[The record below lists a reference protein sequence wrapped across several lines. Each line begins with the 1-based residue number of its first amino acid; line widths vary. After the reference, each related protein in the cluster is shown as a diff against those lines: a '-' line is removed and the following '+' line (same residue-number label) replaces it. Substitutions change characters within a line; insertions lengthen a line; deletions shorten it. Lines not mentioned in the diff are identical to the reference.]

1 MSYTKPNLKQ
11 IYVRVSA
18 DMETR
23 INSKL
28 SADAQNIKAVQILRE
43 SFLGIISVVFS
54 GAVYLLYG
62 FIDYLSKQI
71 LPDTA
76 EEDWLVR
83 HANLYGLTRKSATF
97 ATGTVE
103 LTGTAGTTVDSGTL
117 LQTNDSVQFAADSDV
132 TIASGE
138 TTASVSVTAVDA
150 GTSGNVGAAAI
161 DLVSAIDGVDSV
173 AFTTGADGATDQE
186 TIEELRTRLLL
197 KLRTPVSGGR
207 ASDYSQWA
215 ESITGCVYAWTI
227 DAYMGVGTV
236 GVMIAG
242 ENKTAVSDDVKTAV
256 ADYIETKR
264 PLGVLVYVYSVVP
277 VIIGF
282 TIAVP
287 SGTSDDLK
295 TSIRTAL
302 ADLFNDESKISGTI
316 LLSHIQSAIMSTG
329 ISDYS
334 ISGMTVSGASVTVG
348 NITATGLN
356 LYVTDSGSI
365 TFEDL

>member
-1 MSYTKPNLKQ
+1 MSYSKPTLKQ
-11 IYVRVSA
+11 IYARVSA

-28 SADAQNIKAVQILRE
+28 SADAQNIKAIQILRE
-43 SFLGIISVVFS
+43 SFLGIISIVFS

-62 FIDYLSKQI
+62 FIDYLSRQI

-76 EEDWLVR
+76 EDDWLIR
-83 HANLYGLTRKSATF
+83 HANLYGLTRKAATF

-103 LTGTAGTTVDSGTL
+103 FTGTAGTTIDSGTV
-117 LQTNDSVQFAADSDV
+117 LQTNDSVQFSTDSEA
-132 TIASGE
+132 TIATGA
-138 TTASVSVTAVDA
+138 TTVSVSVTAVEA
-150 GTSGNVGAAAI
+150 GTSGNVDAADI
-161 DLVSAIDGVDSV
+161 DLVSAIDGIDSV

-186 TIEELRTRLLL
+186 TIEELRARLLL

-207 ASDYSQWA
+207 ASDYLQWA
-215 ESITGCVYAWTI
+215 ESVTGCTFAWAV

-242 ENKTAVSDDVKTAV
+242 ENKTAVTDAVKSDVE
-256 ADYIETKR
+256 DYIETKR
-264 PLGVLVYVYSVVP
+264 PLGVLVYVYSVIP
-277 VIIGF
+277 VTAGF
-282 TIAVP
+282 TVKVP
-287 SGTSDDLK
+287 PGTSDDLK
-295 TSIRTAL
+295 ASIKTAL
-302 ADLFNDESKISGTI
+302 IDLFDDESEIAGTI

-334 ISGMTVSGASVTVG
+334 ISAMTAGGSSITVG
-348 NITATGLN
+348 NLTATGLN
-356 LYVTDSGSI
+356 LYVTDSDSI